1 MARKT
6 KLDAL
11 KTRQQLLDAAI
22 TEFATRGFNGTTL
35 TDIARAA
42 GVTRGAVYW
51 HFESKEALFNEIW
64 KEQLPVRQLI
74 APLLSSETRH
84 NPLQL
89 LRETLTLALQY
100 ISCNPRWRALM
111 QILYQKC
118 EFNSEMMPEQE
129 IRSQLGFNKERM
141 AALIRQCIAS
151 GQVSQSINIELT
163 LTLFCG
169 CLSGIVKNWLLKP
182 DAINLYG
189 QAQEI
194 VDNMLLMLPPN
205 NKENVATLSA
215 TSVEFTPAAENNVPI
230 TLPEVGAAFR
240 HGGIN
245 PRPGE

>member
-6 KLDAL
+6 KIDAL

-22 TEFATRGFNGTTL
+22 TEFASRGFSRTTL

-51 HFESKEALFNEIW
+51 HFQSKEALFNEIW
-64 KEQLPVRQLI
+64 KEQVPVRQLI
-74 APLLSSETRH
+74 TPLLSCETQH

-118 EFNSEMMPEQE
+118 EFSSEMISEEE
-129 IRSQLGFNKERM
+129 IRSQIGFNKERM
-141 AALIRQCIAS
+141 AALIRQCIAT
-151 GQVSQSINIELT
+151 GQVAESTDVELMII
-163 LTLFCG
+163 LFFG

-182 DAINLYG
+182 DSINLYG
-189 QAQEI
+189 QASAI
-194 VDNMLLMLPPN
+194 VDNMLMILPRN
-205 NKENVATLSA
+205 NQDKLSA
-215 TSVEFTPAAENNVPI
+215 INPAGNNVPI
-230 TLPEVGAAFR
+230 TFHKPAAPF
-240 HGGIN
+240 HFD
-245 PRPGE
+245 EQ